1 MSKVIMIGVLT
12 KVCQNK
18 QIVIQKFGKDNSI
31 VKVDKRQYIKKM
43 ENFLS
48 YQSKFE

>member
-1 MSKVIMIGVLT
+1 MIGVLT

-18 QIVIQKFGKDNSI
+18 QIVIQKFGKDHSI

-43 ENFLS
+43 ENSLS
-48 YQSKFE
+48 DQSKFE